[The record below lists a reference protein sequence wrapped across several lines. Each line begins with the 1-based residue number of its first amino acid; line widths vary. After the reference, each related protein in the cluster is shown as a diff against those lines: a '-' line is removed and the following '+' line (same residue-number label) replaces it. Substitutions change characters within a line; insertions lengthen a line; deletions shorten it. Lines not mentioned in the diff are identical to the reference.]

1 MLILKSKDQDLLH
14 RFEEL
19 SSQRKSILFLINELF
34 DSVTTFCITC
44 KRTRFSSADW
54 AHPELEFVIADG
66 PAPGRWRGLAGMA
79 EGYRGVLSAWDEV
92 RVQADDYR
100 GLDDEHMLVLD
111 HRTGRGRTSG
121 LEVGQIGSRAATL
134 FQILDGRVVKL
145 VLYWDRD
152 RALADLGLG
161 SQTDDADGPPG

>member
-1 MLILKSKDQDLLH
+1 MATANLDLV
-14 RFEEL
+14 R
-19 SSQRKSILFLINELF
+19 SIYADWERG
-34 DSVTTFCITC
+34 D
-44 KRTRFSSADW
+44 FSSADW

-121 LEVGQIGSRAATL
+121 LEVEQMGSRAATL
-134 FQILDGRVVKL
+134 FQIRDGKVVKL
-145 VLYWDRD
+145 VLYWDRHH
-152 RALADLGLG
+152 ALADLGL
-161 SQTDDADGPPG
+161 AD